1 MALTAAEF
9 LAFEMDMQV
18 LVILTDMTNYCEALR
33 EVSAARREVPG
44 EEVILDIYILTWL
57 LCMSGRVESGQER
70 LYYSDSNSHHAR
82 R

>member
-33 EVSAARREVPG
+33 EVSAAREKLE

-57 LCMSGRVESGQER
+57 TMYERAGRIR
-70 LYYSDSNSHHAR
+70 ARKALLLDSNSHHAR